1 MLLYGYSW
9 SAVEVNTLEG
19 VPRGSRISVT
29 EVELTR
35 SSEQERPD
43 AVETMDLVR
52 RKTIGDVDPVDV
64 SSGVDVGSND
74 IRLARADGS
83 FGIHWLL

>member
-1 MLLYGYSW
+1 M
-9 SAVEVNTLEG
+9 EG

-64 SSGVDVGSND
+64 SSGVDVVGSNN